1 DRAAA
6 SGAVDWRFKS
16 SRAHLNFINK
26 LRYNMFYSIVRIIS
40 WILLKIFWQMKVEG
54 FENIPKKG
62 AVIIASNH
70 VSYLD
75 PAVLVASLNRKIY
88 FITKKE
94 VFKNTFISF
103 ILKNMNAFSVDREN
117 VDILAFKKAIN
128 ILREEKVLG
137 IFPEGTRSSNGELQ
151 ELKLGTIKIA
161 MKTGVPILPAGIIG
175 THKIYPRS
183 IKFPILFRHKIT
195 VKYGA
200 LQYLNKLKYRDKI
213 YQMEELDLLG
223 KKIKELSTTNT

>member
-1 DRAAA
+1 
-6 SGAVDWRFKS
+6 
-16 SRAHLNFINK
+16 
-26 LRYNMFYSIVRIIS
+26 MFYYVVKAICWLI
-40 WILLKIFWQMKVEG
+40 LKIFWRMEIIG
-54 FENIPKKG
+54 IENLPQSG
-62 AVIIASNH
+62 GLIIASNH

-75 PAVLVASLNRKIY
+75 PAVLTASFNRKIY
-88 FITKKE
+88 FLTKKE
-94 VFKNTFISF
+94 VFKNNFISF
-103 ILKNMNAFSVDREN
+103 LLKNMNALPIDRGKVDM
-117 VDILAFKKAIN
+117 LAFKKAIN

-161 MKTGVPILPAGIIG
+161 MKTGVPILPVGIIG

-213 YQMEELDLLG
+213 YQKEELDLLG

>member
-1 DRAAA
+1 
-6 SGAVDWRFKS
+6 
-16 SRAHLNFINK
+16 
-26 LRYNMFYSIVRIIS
+26 MFYSFVRAIC
-40 WILLKIFWQMKVEG
+40 WLLLKIFWRMEVIG
-54 FENIPKKG
+54 TENVPERG
-62 AVIIASNH
+62 GVIIASNH

-103 ILKNMNAFSVDREN
+103 ILKNMNALSVDREN

-151 ELKLGTIKIA
+151 ELKLGAIKIA
-161 MKTGVPILPAGIIG
+161 MKTGIPILPVGIIG
-175 THKIYPRS
+175 THKIYPRG
-183 IKFPILFRHKIT
+183 IKFPILFKHKII

-200 LQYLNKLKYRDKI
+200 LQHFNKLKSKDKI
-213 YQMEELDLLG
+213 YQKEELNLLG
-223 KKIKELSTTNT
+223 KKIKELSTSNT

>member
-1 DRAAA
+1 
-6 SGAVDWRFKS
+6 
-16 SRAHLNFINK
+16 
-26 LRYNMFYSIVRIIS
+26 MFYSIARAIAWII
-40 WILLKIFWQMKVEG
+40 LKIFWQMKVEG

-88 FITKKE
+88 FIAKKE
-94 VFKNTFISF
+94 VFKNTFVSF
-103 ILKNMNAFSVDREN
+103 ILKNLNAFSVDREN

-137 IFPEGTRSSNGELQ
+137 TFPEGTRSSNGELQ
-151 ELKLGTIKIA
+151 ELKLGAIKIA
-161 MKTGVPILPAGIIG
+161 MKTGIPILPVGIIG
-175 THKIYPRS
+175 TYKIYPRG
-183 IKFPILFRHKIT
+183 IKFPILFKHKII

-200 LQYLNKLKYRDKI
+200 PQYLNKLKSKDKI
-213 YQMEELDLLG
+213 YQKEELNLLG
-223 KKIKELSTTNT
+223 KKIKELSTTNA

>member
-1 DRAAA
+1 
-6 SGAVDWRFKS
+6 
-16 SRAHLNFINK
+16 
-26 LRYNMFYSIVRIIS
+26 MFYYIVKAICWLI
-40 WILLKIFWQMKVEG
+40 LKIFWRMEIIG
-54 FENIPKKG
+54 IENLPQSG
-62 AVIIASNH
+62 GLIIASNH

-75 PAVLVASLNRKIY
+75 PAVLAASLNKKIY
-88 FITKKE
+88 FLTKKE
-94 VFKNTFISF
+94 IFKNTFISF
-103 ILKNMNAFSVDREN
+103 ILKNLNAFSVDREN

-137 IFPEGTRSSNGELQ
+137 IFPEGRRSSNGELQ

-161 MKTGVPILPAGIIG
+161 MKTGVPILPVGISG
-175 THKIYPRS
+175 TYKIYPRG
-183 IKFPILFRHKIT
+183 IKFPILFKHKII

-200 LQYLNKLKYRDKI
+200 PQYLDKLKSRDKV

>member
-1 DRAAA
+1 
-6 SGAVDWRFKS
+6 
-16 SRAHLNFINK
+16 
-26 LRYNMFYSIVRIIS
+26 MFYYVVKALC
-40 WILLKIFWQMKVEG
+40 WLLLKIFWRMEVIG
-54 FENIPKKG
+54 TENVPERG
-62 AVIIASNH
+62 GVIIASNH

-103 ILKNMNAFSVDREN
+103 ILKNMNALSVDREN

-151 ELKLGTIKIA
+151 ELKLGAIKIA
-161 MKTGVPILPAGIIG
+161 MKTGIPILPVGIIG
-175 THKIYPRS
+175 THKIYPRG
-183 IKFPILFRHKIT
+183 IKFPILFKHKII
-195 VKYGA
+195 VNYGA
-200 LQYLNKLKYRDKI
+200 LQHFNKLKSKDKI
-213 YQMEELDLLG
+213 YQKEELNLLG
-223 KKIKELSTTNT
+223 KKIKELSTSNT

>member
-1 DRAAA
+1 
-6 SGAVDWRFKS
+6 
-16 SRAHLNFINK
+16 
-26 LRYNMFYSIVRIIS
+26 MFYSFVRAICWLI
-40 WILLKIFWQMKVEG
+40 LKIFWRMEIRGIENLPESGG
-54 FENIPKKG
+54 F
-62 AVIIASNH
+62 IIASNH

-103 ILKNMNAFSVDREN
+103 LLKNMNAFSVDRDN
-117 VDILAFKKAIN
+117 VDMFAFKKAMN

-151 ELKLGTIKIA
+151 ELKMGALKIA
-161 MKTGVPILPAGIIG
+161 MKTGVPILPVGING
-175 THKIYPRS
+175 THKIYPRG
-183 IKFPILFRHKIT
+183 IKFPILFKHKII

-200 LQYLNKLKYRDKI
+200 PRHFNKLKSKDKI
-213 YQMEELDLLG
+213 YQKQELNLLS
-223 KKIKELSTTNT
+223 KKIKELSTINA

>member
-1 DRAAA
+1 
-6 SGAVDWRFKS
+6 
-16 SRAHLNFINK
+16 
-26 LRYNMFYSIVRIIS
+26 MFYYIVKAICWLI
-40 WILLKIFWQMKVEG
+40 LKIFWRMEIIG
-54 FENIPKKG
+54 IENLPQSG
-62 AVIIASNH
+62 GLIIASNH

-75 PAVLVASLNRKIY
+75 PAVLTASFNRKIY
-88 FITKKE
+88 FLTKKE
-94 VFKNTFISF
+94 VFKNNFISF
-103 ILKNMNAFSVDREN
+103 LLKNMNALPIDRGKVDM
-117 VDILAFKKAIN
+117 LAFKKAIN

-175 THKIYPRS
+175 THKIYPRG
-183 IKFPILFRHKIT
+183 IKFPILFKHKII

-213 YQMEELDLLG
+213 YQKEELGLLG